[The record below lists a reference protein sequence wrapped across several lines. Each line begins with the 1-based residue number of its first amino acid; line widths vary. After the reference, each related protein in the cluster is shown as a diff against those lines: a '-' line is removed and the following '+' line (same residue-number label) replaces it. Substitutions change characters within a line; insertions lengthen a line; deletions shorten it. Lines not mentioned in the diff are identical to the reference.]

1 MASFMH
7 IKWGQI
13 PCRSSSD
20 LHTTLGEESYSERI
34 PKLSGVC
41 KWGWQPQLYRSRGVN
56 KGNNK
61 ITELRTILQRES
73 QNS

>member
-20 LHTTLGEESYSERI
+20 TTLGEESYSERI
-34 PKLSGVC
+34 RKLSGVC
-41 KWGWQPQLYRSRGVN
+41 KWGWQSQLIVVV
-56 KGNNK
+56 
-61 ITELRTILQRES
+61 E
-73 QNS
+73 